1 MAKRVKG
8 RRDGLWVDETTG
20 QTRPWGDTWN
30 RQGGRKTKKAPKKV
44 GGGKSGK
51 KSKPGSKS
59 TSKDN
64 P

>member
-1 MAKRVKG
+1 MAKARQATRV
-8 RRDGLWVDETTG
+8 
-20 QTRPWGDTWN
+20 TRA
-30 RQGGRKTKKAPKKV
+30 GGRNGPFRKAKTAPKKV
-44 GGGKSGK
+44 GGSKKTK